1 MLSKTRVKNIEH
13 LLWLAGNITTTL
25 EIKHKMN
32 EYIDLYRYSKISNI
46 KTVVNEIN
54 KLSSTNKKIQ
64 DKAIQKYETTI
75 EQKRNTPPL
84 KERMSTAR
92 IDNVGKKIDA
102 NNRRLIEELP
112 RQRTAMKIQ
121 RLFKNGIAYE
131 VSKKPNTLKNALLMN
146 LCKK

>member
-1 MLSKTRVKNIEH
+1 MLFTIILIITILILPQFIE
-13 LLWLAGNITTTL
+13 
-25 EIKHKMN
+25 
-32 EYIDLYRYSKISNI
+32 
-46 KTVVNEIN
+46 VVRARRNR
-54 KLSSTNKKIQ
+54 LSSTNKKIQ
-64 DKAIQKYETTI
+64 AKAIQKYETTI

-102 NNRRLIEELP
+102 NNRRMIEELP
-112 RQRTAMKIQ
+112 RQRTAMNIQ

-131 VSKKPNTLKNALLMN
+131 VSKNQHVENALLMN

>member
-1 MLSKTRVKNIEH
+1 
-13 LLWLAGNITTTL
+13 
-25 EIKHKMN
+25 MN
-32 EYIDLYRYSKISNI
+32 DYIDLYRYSKLSNV

-92 IDNVGKKIDA
+92 IDNVGKKIDL
-102 NNRRLIEELP
+102 NIKRL
-112 RQRTAMKIQ
+112 
-121 RLFKNGIAYE
+121 N
-131 VSKKPNTLKNALLMN
+131 
-146 LCKK
+146 

>member
-1 MLSKTRVKNIEH
+1 MVSKKRDKNIEH
-13 LLWLAGNITTTL
+13 LLWLAENITTTP

-64 DKAIQKYETTI
+64 DKAIQQYETTI
-75 EQKRNTPPL
+75 EHKRNTPPL
-84 KERMSTAR
+84 EERMSTAR
-92 IDNVGKKIDA
+92 IDNVGKRIDLH
-102 NNRRLIEELP
+102 NKRLIGELP
-112 RQRTAMKIQ
+112 RQRTAMIIR

-131 VSKKPNTLKNALLMN
+131 VSKNPTRGKTRF
-146 LCKK
+146 